1 MKKNEFDATPSAL
14 GYIYQVRYAL
24 LLALKKIS
32 EVNDPDDCFISIEKL
47 DDIAFEEKGDPV
59 ELLQAKYHGSPGNL
73 TDRSADLWK
82 TVRVWSEIIVNK
94 KTAFEEATFTLLT
107 TESAMP
113 GSIASNLGIDEGTI
127 QRNVQAAL
135 DAMREIAQE
144 TGNETNKKGYE
155 AFAALEP
162 WQQKNLLRSVYVIGN
177 SPDILDVEKK
187 IKRRIRLSASGHH
200 VDAFTIRL
208 EGNWFKR
215 VIEVMSS
222 DDQSAINI
230 GELVNI
236 IDDLRSQFLPGNL
249 PSDFDD
255 IDPKDIDVEN
265 DERTFVEQ
273 LRLIG
278 ATNRVIRNAIINYYR
293 AFEQRSRWSRE
304 NLVKPGELQKYLN
317 RLKDEWEN
325 QSSLVEMNHDF
336 SQIQEK
342 IASGQKLY
350 AVCQGDSALPIR
362 PEFKSAYVS
371 RGSYH
376 TLSDNKD
383 IGWHPDYMVLLEPEN
398 DQGVA

>member
-1 MKKNEFDATPSAL
+1 MDKNIFDATPSVL

-24 LLALKKIS
+24 LLALKKIAEAS
-32 EVNDPDDCFISIEKL
+32 DPDDCYISIEKL
-47 DDIAFEEKGDPV
+47 DDIAFEENGDPV

-82 TVRVWSEIIVNK
+82 TVRVWSVMIANQDVTLGEV
-94 KTAFEEATFTLLT
+94 TFTLLT
-107 TESAMP
+107 TESAVP
-113 GSIASNLGIDEGTI
+113 DGIASYLGADEGA
-127 QRNVQAAL
+127 RNIQAAL
-135 DAMREIAQE
+135 IAMRSISQE
-144 TGNETNKKGYE
+144 SKNATNKKAYE
-155 AFAALEP
+155 AFTALEP
-162 WQQKNLLRSVYVIGN
+162 WQQEGLLNSIYVIGN
-177 SPDILDVEKK
+177 SPHIIEVEEK
-187 IKRRIRLSASGHH
+187 IKRQIRLSASAHH
-200 VDAFTIRL
+200 VDAFTSRL
-208 EGNWFKR
+208 EGLWFKR
-215 VIEVMSS
+215 VLEVMSS
-222 DDQSAINI
+222 DDQSAISI

-255 IDPKDIDVEN
+255 IDPEDIDIEN

-278 ATNRVIRNAIINYYR
+278 ASNKVIRNAIINYYR

-325 QSSLVEMNHDF
+325 QSSLVEMAHDF
-336 SQIQEK
+336 SQEQQK
-342 IASGQKLY
+342 IAFGRNLY

-362 PEFKSAYVS
+362 PGFQSAYVA
-371 RGSYH
+371 RGSFH
-376 TLSDNKD
+376 SLSDKMD
-383 IGWHPDYMVLLEPEN
+383 IGWHTDYINLLETVN